1 MTIMPRHLIQ
11 TLEYECSRCGWMW
24 IGRRNGREKY
34 TKGQQP
40 RFCPKC
46 KTYLWD
52 VKRPITLRE
61 LHGQAPRLNIARK
74 WYQRQSA
81 ETWRY

>member
-34 TKGQQP
+34 TKGHN
-40 RFCPKC
+40 K
-46 KTYLWD
+46 D
-52 VKRPITLRE
+52 SV
-61 LHGQAPRLNIARK
+61 
-74 WYQRQSA
+74 QSV
-81 ETWRY
+81 RHIYGMLKGL